1 MDASSLLAVI
11 GLLEADGISVWI
23 DGGWGVDA
31 LLCHQTREHDDL
43 DLVIELDDATRVMG
57 LLGSLGYEMVAG
69 APPKSFVMV
78 DSRGR
83 QVDLHP
89 VTFDSDGGGLY
100 EMDDGAEWVYP
111 AEGFS
116 GRGSVDGTPVHC
128 LSPAVQVLV
137 HAGYELTRKDY
148 RELYLLWERFGV
160 EPPDELLAQV
170 MSARD
175 DDPV

>member
-1 MDASSLLAVI
+1 MDASTLLAVV
-11 GLLEADGISVWI
+11 GLLEAYGMRVWI

-31 LLCHQTREHDDL
+31 LLGLQTRQHDDL
-43 DLVIELDDATRVMG
+43 DLVIELDDATRVMT
-57 LLGSLGYEMVAG
+57 LLGSLGYETVVG

-89 VTFDSDGGGLY
+89 ITFDSDGGGVY
-100 EMDDGAEWVYP
+100 EMEDGRLWVYP

-128 LSPAVQVLV
+128 LSPATQVLV

-148 RELYLLWERFGV
+148 RELYLLWQRFGV
-160 EPPDELLAQV
+160 EPPVELLPEV

-175 DDPV
+175 N